1 MALNFPSLPSAN
13 ATYTFNDKTWTY
25 IGNAWYLTSG
35 GALST
40 SVVPEGTNLYFSNAR
55 VYSNVFTLGY
65 ATNANVV
72 LKANVTDLT
81 TANVTEV
88 TNLYFSNARVYSNV
102 STLGY
107 ATTTNVALKANIA
120 DLTTANVTEK
130 TNLYFSNAR
139 AISAIV
145 NTSLSNITVSGNI
158 TVSSMTASSS
168 ITSPVIYSNSDR
180 RLKTNIAPI
189 NNALEKIKSLDG
201 VYFTWI
207 NNQQNSLGLIAQNV
221 EMVEPLAVVD
231 SPEGFKTVNYLSL
244 IGILIEAIKEQQ
256 VQIDMLNSKVNN
268 L

>member
-1 MALNFPSLPSAN
+1 
-13 ATYTFNDKTWTY
+13 
-25 IGNAWYLTSG
+25 
-35 GALST
+35 
-40 SVVPEGTNLYFSNAR
+40 
-55 VYSNVFTLGY
+55 LGY